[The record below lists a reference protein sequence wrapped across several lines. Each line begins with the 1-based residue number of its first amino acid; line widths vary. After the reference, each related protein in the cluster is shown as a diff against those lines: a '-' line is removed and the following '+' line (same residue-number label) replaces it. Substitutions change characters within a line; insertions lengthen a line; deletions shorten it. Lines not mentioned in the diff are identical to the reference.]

1 MIEVAH
7 PNRWATS
14 LLEGFVTVY
23 LGTLG
28 RMIPIYSTPSA
39 QIEFEERFNFKR
51 TVEGRRKAEVIPGGR
66 RAWSLNAQFAD
77 PNESA
82 TLQEFANGSWG
93 RGPFW
98 FLSADALVSN
108 VLPPITKVF
117 GNYANGGPMNLE
129 GGFVSPFSMMPTAG
143 GAGTIQFVGS
153 TEDPPA
159 IPGMK
164 VTGSAYIRGSGAS
177 VMIQFFSVAGTLL
190 SSHSSSPIGNP
201 DVGVRARVTAMAPSG
216 TASVRLTAR
225 DAILA
230 ARPAISW
237 TDSVQ
242 PYGDGQGCS
251 KAVVHGVSRDQ
262 VLAVPGHTFSNLSF
276 TVTEVG

>member
-1 MIEVAH
+1 M
-7 PNRWATS
+7 
-14 LLEGFVTVY
+14 TVY

-39 QIEFEERFNFKR
+39 QIQSEERFNFKR

-77 PNESA
+77 PTESA
-82 TLQEFANGSWG
+82 TLLEFADGSWG

-108 VLPPITKVF
+108 VLPPSTGKF
-117 GNYANGGPMNLE
+117 GGHVDAGPVRLAE
-129 GGFVSPFSMMPTAG
+129 GGWAPFANKRSDG
-143 GAGTIQFVGS
+143 LAGTIQFVAAID
-153 TEDPPA
+153 DPPVV
-159 IPGMK
+159 PGVP
-164 VTGSAYIRGSGAS
+164 VTGSAWVHGAAAS
-177 VMIQFFSVAGTLL
+177 VLLQWYSAAGTLL
-190 SSHSSSPIGNP
+190 GSVASSGGGSNTIYSRVHVS
-201 DVGVRARVTAMAPSG
+201 GVPPLNTAF
-216 TASVRLTAR
+216 VRITAR
-225 DAILA
+225 DALGA
-230 ARPAISW
+230 TRPAVSW

-242 PYGDGQGCS
+242 PYGDGQGCA

-262 VLAVPGHTFSNLSF
+262 VLAVPGNTFSNLSF

>member
-1 MIEVAH
+1 M
-7 PNRWATS
+7 P
-14 LLEGFVTVY
+14 VY
-23 LGTLG
+23 IGSLG
-28 RMIPIYSTPSA
+28 RMIKLPYVGS
-39 QIEFEERFNFKR
+39 QQLQQEERYTFKK
-51 TVEGRRKAEVIPGGR
+51 TVEGKNTAQRVPRGHRSWALTADHF
-66 RAWSLNAQFAD
+66 RA
-77 PNESA
+77 NESA
-82 TLQEFANGSWG
+82 TLQEFADGSWG

-117 GNYANGGPMNLE
+117 GSYANGGPMNLE
-129 GGFVSPFSMMPTAG
+129 GGFVSPFSMMPPAG
-143 GAGTIQFVGS
+143 VAGTIQFVDLA
-153 TEDPPA
+153 EDPPA

-177 VMIQFFSVAGTLL
+177 VMIQFFSAAGTLL
-190 SSHSSSPIGNP
+190 SGHSSSPIGSP
-201 DVGVRARVTAMAPSG
+201 DVGVRARVTAAAPSG

-225 DAILA
+225 NAILA
-230 ARPAISW
+230 ARPAITW
-237 TDSVQ
+237 TDSIQ
-242 PYGDGQGCS
+242 PYGDGQGCA

>member
-1 MIEVAH
+1 M
-7 PNRWATS
+7 
-14 LLEGFVTVY
+14 TVY

-39 QIEFEERFNFKR
+39 QIQSEERFNFKR

-66 RAWSLNAQFAD
+66 RAWSLSAQFAD

-117 GNYANGGPMNLE
+117 GNYGNAGPAFLDDGGTA
-129 GGFVSPFSMMPTAG
+129 PFSLVPSAG
-143 GAGTIQFVGS
+143 GAGIIQFVGAD
-153 TEDPPA
+153 EDPPA
-159 IPGMK
+159 VPGRK
-164 VTGSAYIRGSGAS
+164 VTGSAYIMGTGTSVMLQFFDASGAQ
-177 VMIQFFSVAGTLL
+177 VGA
-190 SSHSSSPIGNP
+190 SSSAS
-201 DVGVRARVTAMAPSG
+201 VVSTTVAKRASVTASAPSG
-216 TASVRLTAR
+216 TVRVRLTAR
-225 DAILA
+225 NATLA
-230 ARPAISW
+230 TRPAITW
-237 TDSVQ
+237 TDRLQ
-242 PYGDGQGCS
+242 AYGDGQGCA

>member
-1 MIEVAH
+1 M
-7 PNRWATS
+7 
-14 LLEGFVTVY
+14 TVY

-39 QIEFEERFNFKR
+39 QIESEERFNFKR

-77 PNESA
+77 PSESA

-117 GNYANGGPMNLE
+117 GNYVDSGPVNLE
-129 GGFVSPFSMMPTAG
+129 GGVVAPFGMKPSSG
-143 GAGTIQFVGS
+143 VAGTIQFVAS
-153 TEDPPA
+153 ADDPPA
-159 IPGMK
+159 IPGRA
-164 VTGSAYIRGSGAS
+164 VTGSAYVRGAGAS
-177 VMIQFFSVAGTLL
+177 VMIQFFSASGSLL
-190 SSHSSSPIGNP
+190 GSYSSAPVGVTDI
-201 DVGVRARVTAMAPSG
+201 GVRAHVTAYAPSG
-216 TASVRLTAR
+216 SASVRVTAR
-225 DAILA
+225 DAVTG

-237 TDSVQ
+237 TDKLQ
-242 PYGDGQGCS
+242 PYGDGQGCA